1 MSLEG
6 LTQFE
11 IIQGVVG
18 IINLAIT
25 TIVALK
31 ILSKYFTHKKV
42 ELLTVGLM
50 MFFVTSAWWGSAFA
64 FIFYALFDIELSDIA
79 YIFISYGLV
88 SLSSIFW
95 FYSFGYLVYPKSKW
109 KIVGIWLAISITY
122 TIFFMYFLFINI
134 SLLAVR
140 VTRFDSETKTFVSAY
155 VLLSLL
161 TSLIA
166 QYIFFRRSTGSE
178 DKRIKWKG
186 RFIFLGFLMFLTGGI
201 LDSIVQLNP
210 ITLFLTRVLLAVSS
224 IISYIGWIM
233 PDKVAEWLVK
243 E

>member
-1 MSLEG
+1 MGLEG

-11 IIQGVVG
+11 IIQGFVG

-25 TIVALK
+25 TFVALK
-31 ILSKYFTHKKV
+31 ILSKYFAHKKV
-42 ELLTVGLM
+42 ELLTVGFM
-50 MFFVTSAWWGSAFA
+50 MFFVSSAWWGSAFA
-64 FIFYALFDIELSDIA
+64 FIFYVLFDYELSDVA

-95 FYSFGYLVYPKSKW
+95 LFSFGYLVYPKSKW
-109 KIVGIWLAISITY
+109 KIVGVWLAISIVY
-122 TIFFMYFLFINI
+122 TIFFIYFLFTNP
-134 SLLAVR
+134 SLLAIR
-140 VTRFDSETKTFVSAY
+140 VTRFDSETKTIVSVY

-166 QYIFFRRSTGSE
+166 QYIFFRRSSSSE

-186 RFIFLGFLMFLTGGI
+186 RFIFLGFLVFLSGAI
-201 LDSIVQLNP
+201 LDSVVQLNP
-210 ITLFLTRVLLAVSS
+210 ITLFLTRILLAVSS

-233 PDKVAEWLVK
+233 PEKVANWLVK
-243 E
+243 K